1 MSRVAG
7 IRNNYNINNSYK
19 NIKTSEKL
27 HDVSRSFSS
36 SKLHIRSKVTRE
48 KMKSDKNISGNM
60 EILCTKSFNA
70 FMTYLFIT
78 YLSKK
83 K

>member
-1 MSRVAG
+1 MTYRDHFQVQNC
-7 IRNNYNINNSYK
+7 I
-19 NIKTSEKL
+19 
-27 HDVSRSFSS
+27 
-36 SKLHIRSKVTRE
+36 IRSRITRE
-48 KMKSDKNISGNM
+48 KMKSDKNMYGNM
-60 EILCTKSFNA
+60 EILCTKRFNA